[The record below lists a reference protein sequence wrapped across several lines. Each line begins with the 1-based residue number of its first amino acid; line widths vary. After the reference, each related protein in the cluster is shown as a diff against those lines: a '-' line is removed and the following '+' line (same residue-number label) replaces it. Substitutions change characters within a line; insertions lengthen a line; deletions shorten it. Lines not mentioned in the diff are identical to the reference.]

1 MPQLQFYFGPGACS
15 LASHIALEETGAPFT
30 ASAVALRKGE
40 QQKPEY
46 LAMNPKGKVPLL
58 VIDGKPLTEN
68 VAILTYLSKAF
79 PQAKL
84 LPSGDLLQ
92 EAEALSFLAWCT
104 AGIHPVFSRMFGPQ
118 RFCDLP
124 DSADNVKTLAAG
136 PTAQNFALIETMLAK
151 TVQAGKD
158 WLFGEFSAADAYLF
172 VFWRWALHHKLD
184 VSAYPNYAKHFERML
199 ARPSVQRAMAREQ
212 AAQAEIEKAA

>member
-1 MPQLQFYFGPGACS
+1 MPQLTYYFGPGACS
-15 LASHIALEETGAPFT
+15 LASHIVLEETGAPFT
-30 ASAVALRKGE
+30 AKSVALRKGE
-40 QQKPEY
+40 QQKPDY

-68 VAILTYLSKAF
+68 VAIMTYLSKSF

-84 LPSGDLLQ
+84 LPTGDLLK
-92 EAEALSFLAWCT
+92 EAEALAFLAWCT

-124 DSADNVKTLAAG
+124 ESTDNVKKLAAG
-136 PTAQNFALIETMLAK
+136 PTAQNFALIEKMLE
-151 TVQAGKD
+151 GKD

-184 VSAYPNYAKHFERML
+184 VSAYPNYAKHFERMQ
-199 ARPSVQRAMAREQ
+199 ARPSVQRAVARET